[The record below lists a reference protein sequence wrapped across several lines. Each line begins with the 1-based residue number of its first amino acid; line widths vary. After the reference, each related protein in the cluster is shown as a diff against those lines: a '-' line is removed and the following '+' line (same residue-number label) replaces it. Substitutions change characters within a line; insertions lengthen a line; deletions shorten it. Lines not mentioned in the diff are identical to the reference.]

1 MLSLN
6 NYFVSRSA
14 GALCQP
20 LRGCSLG
27 VEFMQ
32 AAISPNGGSVKE
44 RRALEDRFGSRVE
57 VNSAFTRKVV
67 SYQGNRNVPGLRW
80 MKYKEGFSC
89 TLVESLLRE
98 FRPKDVL
105 DPFSGIGTTPLVAVS
120 RGLRATGIEIM
131 PVGVK
136 VGEGIAGAA
145 NGLCR
150 DRLESAGAELLD
162 SIRSED
168 TPSHEHRFPHVRI
181 TEAAF
186 PAETEDAIA
195 RARQFID
202 EIEDTSVKR
211 MLDLACMTV
220 LEDVSYTRKDGQYLR
235 WDHRAARNLRGRV
248 DKGTIL
254 TLEQAVGARLF
265 QMVQDIDALKLE
277 YEGGYPDFQVG
288 SSLELL
294 RFLPSGGF
302 DMVITSPPYAN
313 RYDYTRTY
321 ALELAWLGYDQA
333 AFSELRQSM
342 LTATVENKPKL
353 DWLLNTYGEDSDSL
367 SNALQMYEG
376 QGAIHEV
383 LAILNERI
391 SELGNRHV
399 IRLIEGY
406 FFEMAL
412 IISELGRIVR
422 PGGTV
427 IMVNDNVQ
435 YHGEEVSTDLILS
448 DFAEQSGFV
457 CEKIWVLPR
466 GKGNSSQQMRRFGR
480 REIRKCVYK
489 WVRLSNSRVGKARRA
504 RSKGSELCRRALR
517 LRPLAASTC

>member
-1 MLSLN
+1 
-6 NYFVSRSA
+6 
-14 GALCQP
+14 
-20 LRGCSLG
+20 
-27 VEFMQ
+27 MQ
-32 AAISPNGGSVKE
+32 AAISPNGGAVKE
-44 RRALEDRFGSRVE
+44 RRALEDRFGRRVE
-57 VNSAFTRKVV
+57 VNSAFTRKTV

-80 MKYKEGFSC
+80 MKYKEGFSR
-89 TLVESLLRE
+89 TLVEDLLRE
-98 FRPKDVL
+98 FHPKDVL
-105 DPFSGIGTTPLVAVS
+105 DPFSGIGTTPLVAAS

-136 VGEGIAGAA
+136 VGEGIAEAA
-145 NGLCR
+145 NGLSR
-150 DRLESAGAELLD
+150 ERLESVGAELLD
-162 SIRSED
+162 SIRSGD
-168 TPSHEHRFPHVRI
+168 SASHEHRFPHVRI

-195 RARQFID
+195 NARRFID
-202 EIEDTSVKR
+202 EIDDTSINR

-235 WDHRAARNLRGRV
+235 WDHRASRSLRSKV
-248 DKGTIL
+248 DKGPIL
-254 TLEQAVGARLF
+254 TLEQAVGAKLF
-265 QMVQDIDALKLE
+265 QMVQDIDALKQE
-277 YEGGYPDFQVG
+277 YEGGHVDFQVG

-294 RFLPSGGF
+294 RFLPSDGF

-321 ALELAWLGYDQA
+321 ALELAWLGYGQDE
-333 AFSELRQSM
+333 FSELRQSM
-342 LTATVENKPKL
+342 LTATVENRPKL
-353 DWLLNTYGEDSDSL
+353 EWLLNTYGEDSVSL
-367 SNALQMYEG
+367 SSARRMYEG

-412 IISELGRIVR
+412 IISELGRILR

-427 IMVNDNVQ
+427 VMVNDNVQ
-435 YHGEEVSTDLILS
+435 YHGEEVPTDLILS

-457 CEKIWVLPR
+457 CDKIWVLPR

-489 WVRLSNSRVGKARRA
+489 WVRSDD
-504 RSKGSELCRRALR
+504 
-517 LRPLAASTC
+517 